1 MRKTVLLG
9 TTGTPSGR
17 PPWATTRVAQREDLR
32 YNRRMSRQHII
43 GLSSVLLLGAAIPS
57 RGPAQG
63 RADFA
68 GTWVLQLGNRVLMVL
83 TLTPSAEVGGQ
94 FTGTL
99 VCPRHYSY
107 STSAGGYFSD
117 ISGPTVHYPIVRSST
132 KDNCLS
138 FTTQHP
144 TDKRD
149 EDQFQLC
156 IGGDGR
162 GSLKI
167 DAPAFEGWPVTRETG
182 PSQVTTDWESTRNYF
197 LGDTGVSNPEMK
209 QIFDEDQ
216 KDRQPGVGKIDW
228 GVVDKADAARR
239 EATRKLLS
247 KGKLHTGEDFERAAF
262 VFQHGDAPDDYLLAH
277 TLAMV
282 AVARGRS
289 GALWIEAATLDRY
302 LGSIHQ
308 PQIYGTQF
316 YFKQNEPTTQE
327 PYNRT
332 LIPDVLRLNL
342 GVPSQ
347 AGQEEQRKR
356 YEAERFK
363 P

>member
-1 MRKTVLLG
+1 MT
-9 TTGTPSGR
+9 
-17 PPWATTRVAQREDLR
+17 TTR
-32 YNRRMSRQHII
+32 YNHSMSRRLLLR
-43 GLSSVLLLGAAIPS
+43 LSSIMLLLAAFFPS
-57 RGPAQG
+57 AGPAQG
-63 RADFA
+63 TTDFA
-68 GTWVLQLGNRVLMVL
+68 GTWVLKLGNRILMVL
-83 TLTPSAEVGGQ
+83 TLAPSAEG
-94 FTGTL
+94 TGPYTGAL
-99 VCPRHYSY
+99 ASPRHYSY
-107 STSAGGYFSD
+107 STSGGGYFSD
-117 ISGPTVHYPIVRSST
+117 IGGPAVRYPIVRSSR

-149 EDQFQLC
+149 EDHFQLC
-156 IGGDGR
+156 IVGEGR

-167 DAPAFEGWPVTRETG
+167 DAPLFEGWPVTRETG
-182 PSQVTTDWESTRNYF
+182 PLQVATDWDSTRNYF
-197 LGDTGVSNPEMK
+197 IGDTGVSNPEMK
-209 QIFDEDQ
+209 QLFDADQ
-216 KDRQPGVGKIDW
+216 KDRQFGVGKIDW
-228 GVVDKADAARR
+228 AVVDKADAARR
-239 EATRKLLS
+239 EATRKLLAN
-247 KGKLHTGEDFERAAF
+247 GKLHTGEDFERAAV

-289 GALWIEAATLDRY
+289 GALWIESATLDRY

-316 YFKQNEPTTQE
+316 YFKPNEPTTQE

-332 LIPDVLRLNL
+332 LVPDLLRLEL

-347 AGQEEQRKR
+347 ASQEEQRKR
-356 YEAERFK
+356 YEAERPK